1 MVILVPVS
9 PYGYHIIK
17 RYENDDEMYQY
28 AKKNLASIVFS
39 DVLEEWKAQK
49 NLVIDDAVYNSYK

>member
-1 MVILVPVS
+1 
-9 PYGYHIIK
+9 
-17 RYENDDEMYQY
+17 MYQY